1 MNSNQ
6 VIKKRNF
13 ILISFVLVTA
23 IFITAIT
30 LVFVKV
36 KDYNIMTLVNIVLV
50 FTLSLISLAFRS
62 TLYSYNNMVR
72 IANLVLKQAKPVN
85 YTQNIILDQSL
96 ISPKEYTVFTK
107 NDNYVIYYKHEL
119 DETIRV
125 KKIWRLYII
134 MILKKESLDFYDKG
148 LHDEIAK
155 LEVSF
160 PKKELPTKYI
170 IIGFKEFGTSNDQV
184 IKDIGE
190 VVSYAQNRQTYTQV
204 NVGLIRDSHKA
215 YFLYSDHYYPTRYY
229 QIAVDLI
236 FNLIGAKRVKIETK
250 KKSKSNQ

>member
-1 MNSNQ
+1 
-6 VIKKRNF
+6 
-13 ILISFVLVTA
+13 
-23 IFITAIT
+23 
-30 LVFVKV
+30 
-36 KDYNIMTLVNIVLV
+36 
-50 FTLSLISLAFRS
+50 
-62 TLYSYNNMVR
+62 
-72 IANLVLKQAKPVN
+72 
-85 YTQNIILDQSL
+85 
-96 ISPKEYTVFTK
+96 
-107 NDNYVIYYKHEL
+107 
-119 DETIRV
+119 
-125 KKIWRLYII
+125 
-134 MILKKESLDFYDKG
+134 KKESLDFYDKG

-170 IIGFKEFGTSNDQV
+170 ILGFKEFESSNDQV

-204 NVGLIRDSHKA
+204 NVGLIRDSKKA

-236 FNLIGAKRVKIETK
+236 FSLIGAKRVKIETK

>member
-1 MNSNQ
+1 MNSKQ
-6 VIKKRNF
+6 VIKKRNL
-13 ILISFVLVTA
+13 ILIGFVLVTA

-30 LVFVKV
+30 LVFIRVT
-36 KDYNIMTLVNIVLV
+36 DYNLMTLINIILV
-50 FTLSLISLAFRS
+50 FVLSVISLAFRN

-85 YTQNIILDQSL
+85 YTQNIVFDQSL

-134 MILKKESLDFYDKG
+134 MILKKPQLDFYDKT

-170 IIGFKEFGTSNDQV
+170 ILGFKEFDQV
-184 IKDIGE
+184 SDQVVKDLSE
-190 VVSYAQNRQTYTQV
+190 VVSYTQNRQTYTQV
-204 NVGLIRDSHKA
+204 NVGLVKSMQKA
-215 YFLYSDHYYPTRYY
+215 YFLYSDIYYPTRYY

-236 FNLIGAKRVKIETK
+236 FDLIGTKRTK
-250 KKSKSNQ
+250 VEHQKNKK